1 MMRKYFG
8 KFFSCEWASVS
19 LLPLPIVFIYLF
31 IRFNLFLSFY
41 FTSTETL
48 TLGIFIKSC
57 PFVMLQTPIA
67 FIFINVM
74 WNE

>member
-1 MMRKYFG
+1 MMYFG
-8 KFFSCEWASVS
+8 KFFLVSELQFLSSPS
-19 LLPLPIVFIYLF
+19 LLCLFIYLF

>member
-1 MMRKYFG
+1 MMYFG
-8 KFFSCEWASVS
+8 KFFLVSELQFLSSPS
-19 LLPLPIVFIYLF
+19 LLCLFIYLSDS
-31 IRFNLFLSFY
+31 IYFY
-41 FTSTETL
+41 RFTSLRETL